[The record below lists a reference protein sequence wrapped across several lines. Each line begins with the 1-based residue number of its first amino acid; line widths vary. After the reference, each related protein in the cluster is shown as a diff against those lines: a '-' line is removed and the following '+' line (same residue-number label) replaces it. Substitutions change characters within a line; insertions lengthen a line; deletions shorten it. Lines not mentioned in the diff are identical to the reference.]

1 MSDAGKELLLA
12 FENELENARA
22 LGITADWWTD
32 GNDRKGVSVADQQAP
47 GNRPQLQKKS
57 YSTLCIIGI
66 KLSCIQCHA
75 I

>member
-22 LGITADWWTD
+22 LGITADWWTN

-47 GNRPQLQKKS
+47 GKRPQLHKKS
-57 YSTLCIIGI
+57 SSTLCIIGYN
-66 KLSCIQCHA
+66 LSCIHSHA